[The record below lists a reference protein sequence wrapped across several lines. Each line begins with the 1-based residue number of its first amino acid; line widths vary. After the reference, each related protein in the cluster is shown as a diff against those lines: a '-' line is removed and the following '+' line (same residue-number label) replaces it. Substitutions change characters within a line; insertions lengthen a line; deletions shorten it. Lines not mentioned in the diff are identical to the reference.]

1 MVQAVDLRAEMN
13 FVKEGKLIGVIESD
27 HYKPG
32 KGNSLMQLRLYDI
45 RSRSTDQTIYRPSEK
60 IELAMMEDR
69 PDQYLYTH

>member
-27 HYKPG
+27 HHKPG
-32 KGNSLMQLRLYDI
+32 KGNDLMQLRLYDI

-69 PDQYLYTH
+69 PDQYLYTY